1 MSTQHKQKP
10 HFRFGTEY
18 YRAPVPPQAFW
29 EEDFAAIRKAGLRM
43 IRTFSYWN
51 WLEPQRGVY
60 ELDDFDRFFEL
71 AAKNDLEVDFDLT
84 LATHG
89 TCPEWMIREH
99 PDIRI
104 VHPDRRVAT
113 LCASGAAPQGRMI
126 HCYDHPK
133 WTIARLPNGTTW
145 RP

>member
-18 YRAPVPPQAFW
+18 YRAPIPPQAFW

-51 WLEPQRGVY
+51 WIEPQRGVY

-84 LATHG
+84 LAT
-89 TCPEWMIREH
+89 
-99 PDIRI
+99 
-104 VHPDRRVAT
+104 
-113 LCASGAAPQGRMI
+113 LCASGAAPQGRMV